1 MFYKQSQWKID
12 CFLLNY
18 NYFLAQLHNCTYG
31 LRLWAHHITWYM
43 TKAQLCY
50 HIIQTRAAIQ
60 TEVDHTIK
68 NRMESITIYCSHLI
82 VPRLLVGERSTT
94 TDLLLHSGWYTSSYL
109 CSTCLCRQV
118 GRFKNILKQV
128 WGPFRYFS
136 TGCSSKA
143 ARWSNGSKLFWASC
157 PKSYKGNCG
166 VGLNQR
172 WRIRGCT

>member
-82 VPRLLVGERSTT
+82 VPRLLVINDHRS
-94 TDLLLHSGWYTSSYL
+94 LAPLWLVHVIIFMFYL
-109 CSTCLCRQV
+109 LCRQV